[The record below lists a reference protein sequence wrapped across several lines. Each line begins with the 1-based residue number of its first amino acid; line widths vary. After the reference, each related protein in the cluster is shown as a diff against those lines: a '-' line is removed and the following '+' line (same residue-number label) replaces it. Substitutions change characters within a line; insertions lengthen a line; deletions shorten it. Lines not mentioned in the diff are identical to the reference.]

1 MELNMFTK
9 RAVLAL
15 IMVFSAVAA
24 AKPNFDAPN
33 EELDEHEINSLYE
46 TCGDNILCYFSDAEV
61 REALGPMYDAQNV
74 EQDFKIDGAGLSFAA
89 EQLFEVNA
97 GATAENDVDTA
108 VMTDVSSRNRTSK
121 KKESKKTAKKK
132 TSSDDAGP
140 IGFKGISPRGYPIWA
155 SFVGKFRQCA
165 KGCVPYIVSVNR
177 PGAVSCHNGGKAI
190 DVGGLVCS
198 GKTYMA
204 IKRGRFDTFVGCMKG
219 KMKTL
224 YRQAHKL
231 HLGITQA
238 HYDHAHFSNGC
249 TVQGGRR
256 WY

>member
-9 RAVLAL
+9 KAVLAFIL
-15 IMVFSAVAA
+15 AFSAAA
-24 AKPNFDAPN
+24 MAKPDLSAPN
-33 EELDEHEINSLYE
+33 EELDEHEINALYE

-61 REALGPMYDAQNV
+61 REALGPLYNAQGI
-74 EQDFKIDGAGLSFAA
+74 EDEFKMESAGLSFAA
-89 EQLFEVNA
+89 EQLFEVN
-97 GATAENDVDTA
+97 GEATAENDVDTA

-121 KKESKKTAKKK
+121 NKKPKK
-132 TSSDDAGP
+132 SSGDNDAP
-140 IGFKGISPRGYPIWA
+140 ISFKGISPRGYPIWA

-177 PGAVSCHNGGKAI
+177 PGTVSCHNGGKAI

-249 TVQGGRR
+249 TVSGGRR